1 MSIQMDEEIWPEM
14 TSFFF
19 KTLPL
24 GSFVQCRFEEINSQP
39 NFNMATLFIVV
50 TDRKPRS
57 SSTNSLHKEFQATLN
72 VLHIPTPNEVSYSS
86 IIFFSKAQHAI
97 STHESYKWACYEWKF
112 WLSFPFQA
120 DNFDYILSVIGWR
133 WPFLGFPWKRGTPI
147 SCYLNQCKMSFYT
160 SSNKNLCNI
169 CF

>member
-1 MSIQMDEEIWPEM
+1 MQIWRDQ
-14 TSFFF
+14 
-19 KTLPL
+19 LPTQL
-24 GSFVQCRFEEINSQP
+24 QHGNSVYSCDRSQVETIIN
-39 NFNMATLFIVV
+39 
-50 TDRKPRS
+50 K
-57 SSTNSLHKEFQATLN
+57 HKEFQATLN
-72 VLHIPTPNEVSYSS
+72 ILHIPTPNEVSYSS